1 MTTGTSALL
10 VLTTCASPEEADKLA
25 AALVEARL
33 AACVSTVPRV
43 ASTYRWQGKV
53 TRDEESLLLIKT
65 TTSRYAALEQAIRE
79 HSSYEVPEV
88 LALPVSSGSAPYL
101 EWLAASVEAG
111 GASR

>member
-88 LALPVSSGSAPYL
+88 LALPVGSGSAPYL